1 MGDKAT
7 GGTAVCG
14 GGTLPLV
21 GGAGG
26 GSFGDRIP
34 AWVGD
39 RRESRARQRPSVPMV
54 VTSRRRERRRKGSR
68 RCPWLNTLSP
78 IPVSGSCRSVFVG
91 TILSSFYDYGFGC
104 VFCKIYTLNVVCE
117 VMHWDG
123 GFMKQE

>member
-7 GGTAVCG
+7 GGIAVWGGGGG

-39 RRESRARQRPSVPMV
+39 HRESRAGQRPSVPMV
-54 VTSRRRERRRKGSR
+54 ITSRRGKRKRKGTR
-68 RCPWLNTLSP
+68 CCPWLSALSP
-78 IPVSGSCRSVFVG
+78 IPISGSCRSVFVG
-91 TILSSFYDYGFGC
+91 TILSSLYDYGFGC
-104 VFCKIYTLNVVCE
+104 VFVKFTP
-117 VMHWDG
+117 
-123 GFMKQE
+123 